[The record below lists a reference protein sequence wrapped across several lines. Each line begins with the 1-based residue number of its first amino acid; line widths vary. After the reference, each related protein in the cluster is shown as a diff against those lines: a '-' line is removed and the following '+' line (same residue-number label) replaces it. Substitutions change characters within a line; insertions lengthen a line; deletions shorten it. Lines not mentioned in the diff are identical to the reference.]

1 MRNPATADR
10 ALLLPEASFPSKMH
24 WGVLSAT
31 LPSSMFLGSSTQQLP
46 PYSSR
51 QQKHI
56 LEAGLVR
63 ACWSPWHTTPVI
75 KLD

>member
-1 MRNPATADR
+1 MRNPAAADR
-10 ALLLPEASFPSKMH
+10 ALLLPEASYSSKMH
-24 WGVLSAT
+24 GGIISAI
-31 LPSSMFLGSSTQQLP
+31 LPSSMFLGLSTQWLP
-46 PYSSR
+46 PYSS

-56 LEAGLVR
+56 LVAGLAR